1 MKPNF
6 FMLEPP
12 LFVAAYLSFNY
23 VENYMKVIVFFATV
37 GYTLRR
43 WYLMEKSNRKQ

>member
-1 MKPNF
+1 MKNNF

-12 LFVAAYLSFNY
+12 LFVAAYLSFSY
-23 VENYMKVIVFFATV
+23 IENYMKVIVFLITV

-43 WYLMEKSNRKQ
+43 WYIMEKNKRK